1 MKMPELNGNT
11 FILIWRWYNDALVQ
25 GPYSFAIDNVL
36 VTGKAAP
43 VEVDLTH
50 SDSENVKA
58 GNQVYYISDQ
68 DGGVMGILENADEDL
83 GCVTLKV
90 VETGNRKDFS
100 NITASHSGKVIEITM
115 DDNQNSTANYDITL
129 YFSEEELSDY
139 SDPNTLQI
147 INVNSTN
154 IDDANDSSSANY
166 TIAGEVQEENS
177 ERQYISF
184 KGRFSG
190 GSGTL
195 ALVSQETLSN
205 QNFKFSNFEVF
216 PTLLKNS
223 ESLTVRNS
231 KTFINSI
238 SIYSVNGQLIKAFT
252 FNQKNDVRIPI
263 GKLSS
268 GMYFMQINNEKGNT
282 QKFLVK

>member
-1 MKMPELNGNT
+1 
-11 FILIWRWYNDALVQ
+11 
-25 GPYSFAIDNVL
+25 
-36 VTGKAAP
+36 
-43 VEVDLTH
+43 
-50 SDSENVKA
+50 
-58 GNQVYYISDQ
+58 
-68 DGGVMGILENADEDL
+68 MGILENADEDL

-166 TIAGEVQEENS
+166 TIAGEVEEENS

-195 ALVSQETLSN
+195 ALVNQETLSN
-205 QNFKFSNFEVF
+205 QNLKFSDFKVF
-216 PTLLKNS
+216 PTVLKNS

-238 SIYSVNGQLIKAFT
+238 SIYSINGQLIKAFT

-268 GMYFMQINNEKGNT
+268 GMYFMQINKDKANT

>member
-1 MKMPELNGNT
+1 MAMPSLNGNT

-36 VTGKAAP
+36 VTGLAAP
-43 VEVDLTH
+43 VEVDLAH

-68 DGGVMGILENADEDL
+68 DGGVIGVLENADEDL

-90 VETGNRKDFS
+90 VETGNRTEFT
-100 NITASHSGKVIEITM
+100 NIAASHAGKVIEITM
-115 DDNQNSTANYDITL
+115 DDGQNSAANYDITL

-139 SDPNTLQI
+139 SQPNTLQI
-147 INVNSTN
+147 INVNSTS
-154 IDDANDSSSANY
+154 IDDANDSSSTNY
-166 TIAGEVQEENS
+166 VIAGEVQEENT

-195 ALVSQETLSN
+195 ALVNQETLADQS
-205 QNFKFSNFEVF
+205 FKFSDFKVF
-216 PTLLKNS
+216 PTVLKNS
-223 ESLTVRNS
+223 QNLTVRNS
-231 KTFINSI
+231 KTFISSI
-238 SIYSVNGQLIKAFT
+238 SIYSVNGQLIKTFT
-252 FNQKNDVRIPI
+252 FNGKHDVSIPI
-263 GKLSS
+263 GNLSS
-268 GMYFMQINNEKGNT
+268 GMYFMHINNDKANT